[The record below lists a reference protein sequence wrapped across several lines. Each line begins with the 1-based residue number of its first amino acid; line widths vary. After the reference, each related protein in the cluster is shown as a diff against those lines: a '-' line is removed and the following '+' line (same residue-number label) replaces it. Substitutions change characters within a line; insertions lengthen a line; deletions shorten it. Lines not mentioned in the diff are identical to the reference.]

1 MKIWEILITA
11 LALSADA
18 FAVALCKGLSTK
30 KIRLR
35 HALITG
41 LYFGLFQ
48 AAMPCLGFWLGN
60 KFKEIIS
67 SFAPITA
74 FIMLCL
80 IGINMLLEARRDAE
94 IISPSFTPRIML
106 PLSLATSIDALAAG
120 TSLAL
125 MNENRVVLTALIIGT
140 LTLFI
145 SSIGV
150 YVGNFFGAK
159 FKSGAEITGGII
171 LILIGIKTFVEF
183 VIS

>member
-11 LALSADA
+11 FALSADA

-35 HALITG
+35 HSVITG
-41 LYFGLFQ
+41 LYFGFFQ
-48 AAMPCLGFWLGN
+48 AIMPCLGFWLGH

-67 SFAPITA
+67 SLAPITA

-94 IISPSFTPRIML
+94 IISPSFAPRVML

-125 MNENRVVLTALIIGT
+125 INETRFAFTSLIIGG
-140 LTLFI
+140 LTFFI

-171 LILIGIKTFVEF
+171 LILMGIKTLIEF
-183 VIS
+183 LLN